1 MVLTSIPTTSF
12 PYVDETTKSPM
23 PSTSQI
29 PTQQNIFS
37 RYREIKKKNK
47 ALNASTYSEFLKQN
61 GTTQHRLLY
70 ALDRYIFIWM

>member
-23 PSTSQI
+23 SSTSQI

-37 RYREIKKKNK
+37 RYRDIKKKNEAFK
-47 ALNASTYSEFLKQN
+47 ASTYSDFLKQIVP
-61 GTTQHRLLY
+61 TQHRLLY
-70 ALDRYIFIWM
+70 SLDMEKG